1 MVSDEAM
8 LEALTNITLKALEL
22 GENPDEVE
30 LLLDGIP
37 TQKFVW
43 GHYFEAAFKWECF
56 YIILTTTS
64 TWEDSELKI
73 SFFDEHFNL
82 IDSAYLVP
90 HPVPK
95 GKFATVELIE
105 IIQPDC
111 IHVDYTWHWKIEF
124 LKKKRFRIPFVTEP
138 SNVARLN
145 NVFSCHFVVS
155 HY

>member
-1 MVSDEAM
+1 M
-8 LEALTNITLKALEL
+8 LEVLRNITLKALEL

-30 LLLDGIP
+30 LLLNGI
-37 TQKFVW
+37 TTKKFVW
-43 GHYFEAAFKWECF
+43 GHFLEAAFKWEGF

-73 SFFDEHFNL
+73 SFFDIHFNL
-82 IDSAYLVP
+82 IDSAYLEP

-95 GKFATVELIE
+95 NKFATVELIE

-111 IHVDYTWHWKIEF
+111 IRVDYSSRWKIKL
-124 LKKKRFRIPFVTEP
+124 LKKKKFRLPFIAEP
-138 SNVARLN
+138 SDVARLN
-145 NVFSCHFVVS
+145 NVFSCHFIVS